1 MFCTIFEAE
10 RGFYWHNF
18 SKPKLYKFV
27 RPPTPLSEALKFK
40 SFVGKNGREQVV
52 LCIPYDS
59 KNTSC
64 CVDFI
69 PIPLHTVIAFSSVA
83 YLVGV

>member
-27 RPPTPLSEALKFK
+27 RPPTSTKDELKK
-40 SFVGKNGREQVV
+40 KELRRVLEQVNDQ
-52 LCIPYDS
+52 LASY
-59 KNTSC
+59 N
-64 CVDFI
+64 F
-69 PIPLHTVIAFSSVA
+69 AE
-83 YLVGV
+83 